1 MWEVANKIWL
11 KKFKFNPLIY
21 KFILWLTNIIYYYSG
36 VKFRNFKNLKF
47 KLLNFKD
54 NGLSS
59 SSRLKKLI
67 FLGIKTLL
75 INNLKLFLK
84 MFILKL

>member
-1 MWEVANKIWL
+1 MLYQGNSSEKEYLRVKGSIQFFGNLFTGLAKSNKGI
-11 KKFKFNPLIY
+11 KFF
-21 KFILWLTNIIYYYSG
+21 
-36 VKFRNFKNLKF
+36 
-47 KLLNFKD
+47 LNFKD